1 MALADAG
8 GDEERPLGRAS
19 DTFRGN
25 GKGRD
30 GSSTWTR
37 EPDDRESCTSS
48 EWLGSYTRKENNTI
62 LLVFVFFKSIKHEA

>member
-8 GDEERPLGRAS
+8 GDEERPLRRAS

-30 GSSTWTR
+30 GSSTWTG

-48 EWLGSYTRKENNTI
+48 E
-62 LLVFVFFKSIKHEA
+62 